1 MREIWAGG
9 PSGLNIPALMRKKI
23 VVLFAAVHM
32 SVAGTTRK
40 WRHGSLMSALGPEP
54 ENMCSI

>member
-1 MREIWAGG
+1 
-9 PSGLNIPALMRKKI
+9 LMRKKI